1 MDKEEY
7 LKDLVTQLAEVN
19 ERLEI
24 LDMMDERLFKIKEL
38 LQRIESRSL
47 EKEEEKQIRSE
58 IAELENQLNLLNK
71 EKNLQ
76 S

>member
-1 MDKEEY
+1 
-7 LKDLVTQLAEVN
+7 
-19 ERLEI
+19 
-24 LDMMDERLFKIKEL
+24 MMDERLYKIKEL
-38 LQRIESRSL
+38 LQKIESGSF
-47 EKEEEKQIRSE
+47 EKEEEKQIRFE

>member
-7 LKDLVTQLAEVN
+7 LNDLITQLKEVN
-19 ERLEI
+19 DRLEI
-24 LDMMDERLFKIKEL
+24 LDMMDERLYKIKEL
-38 LQRIESRSL
+38 LQKIESGSF
-47 EKEEEKQIRSE
+47 EKEEEKQIRFE

>member
-38 LQRIESRSL
+38 LQRIESGSL

-58 IAELENQLNLLNK
+58 IAELENQFNLLNK